1 MNDLATAQVLRNLDE
16 KTSRIEQRLHSFP
29 TREEMNEA
37 IRVAVEPLAIR
48 EELRAAIE
56 PLATREELR
65 AAVEPLAT
73 REELRTGIEEV
84 KRHTRILFESVRDDI
99 RLLAEQVVGLMNRPR
114 A

>member
-16 KTSRIEQRLHSFP
+16 RTSRIEQRLHSFP

-37 IRVAVEPLAIR
+37 IRVGV
-48 EELRAAIE
+48 E

-65 AAVEPLAT
+65 AGIELLAT

-114 A
+114 G